1 MVLLVGISL
10 HLGAQLEQG
19 SYATSYIPTQGA
31 TATRVAESCIQ
42 TPPSGIIGQT
52 EGTMYFDGYFGDEV
66 TEIYLF
72 TQSSTGIG
80 VSDSMYLQKSGAS
93 SVKFIGRDASTQWD
107 IIGGSFSIGQKIK
120 IAAAYKNND
129 VVLYINGLQI
139 GTDSVASI
147 PTISNIKIGGYPA
160 QPSVSSYFLS
170 KPIESTQLYN
180 TRLSNAELQALT
192 TI

>member
-1 MVLLVGISL
+1 
-10 HLGAQLEQG
+10 
-19 SYATSYIPTQGA
+19 
-31 TATRVAESCIQ
+31 VAEVCIQ

-107 IIGGSFSIGQKIK
+107 IIGGSFSIGQK
-120 IAAAYKNND
+120 N
-129 VVLYINGLQI
+129 
-139 GTDSVASI
+139 
-147 PTISNIKIGGYPA
+147 
-160 QPSVSSYFLS
+160 
-170 KPIESTQLYN
+170 
-180 TRLSNAELQALT
+180 
-192 TI
+192 